1 MRSELWLTDEEFQH
15 INETLRGSG
24 FSVEKIEE
32 TPRKSTA
39 ASVSQVSIRS
49 SGNSSTRRQKSIAS
63 TRVGGGGVSNAREG
77 SLSDY
82 ERNEYRRLVQLLI
95 RTHKT
100 ASQPFLFPVPET
112 VIGYY
117 DIIKKPS
124 DLTTIRQRLDSSSYA
139 NREEFEKDFLQ
150 MIWNAYIFNPP
161 HSEVFRSALEMHS
174 AFVQGLQ
181 KSVIALNDMRRSE
194 ANTKIENA
202 RKQRKSLLRRQSST
216 DGTGSTSHVQS
227 RTSGVHRK
235 SSTEEELRKK
245 LEFLQ
250 KVVSKQNAVI
260 QAAKAQTPSPPVPAT
275 RPLSDKQ
282 LDQLATDLEQLD
294 PKYVPQV
301 ANILRGE
308 PTARIA
314 DGQLDLTIHDLPPTK
329 QRELMKLMEKFKA
342 QNALSNR
349 LGERLQSYGSEESD
363 YETITKRPKF

>member
-1 MRSELWLTDEEFQH
+1 MTDDEFQH
-15 INETLRGSG
+15 ISDTLRGSG

-39 ASVSQVSIRS
+39 TSVSQMSIRS
-49 SGNSSTRRQKSIAS
+49 SGNSSTRRPKSVGS
-63 TRVGGGGVSNAREG
+63 TRVSGLGASNPRDG
-77 SLSDY
+77 SLTDN

-100 ASQPFLFPVPET
+100 AAQPFLFPVPET

-161 HSEVFRSALEMHS
+161 HSEVFRAALEMHS

-181 KSVIALNDMRRSE
+181 KAVIALNDMKRSD
-194 ANTKIENA
+194 ANSRIENA
-202 RKQRKSLLRRQSST
+202 RRQRKSLLRRQSST
-216 DGTGSTSHVQS
+216 DGTGQTSLGHS

-260 QAAKAQTPSPPVPAT
+260 QAAKAKTPSPPLPTT
-275 RPLSDKQ
+275 RPLTDKQ

-301 ANILRGE
+301 ANILKGE

-342 QNALSNR
+342 QDALSSR
-349 LGERLQSYGSEESD
+349 LGERIQNYGSEESD
-363 YETITKRPKF
+363 YESAMKRTKF